1 MEYRCV
7 QCGFQVK
14 TLFVQY
20 SPGNIRLMK
29 CEKCKAVADEYI
41 ECELMIVLIDLIL
54 HKPKAY
60 RHLLYNVL
68 NQQST
73 HFQGLLWKL
82 VFGFLVLDAY
92 RSLLVRHDE
101 EWGMSM
107 SISSY
112 FWIYRKILVDVFLG
126 NFMFLCCFLLAIRKL
141 LKTSAQFF
149 RGSTRKR
156 LETVGYN
163 VIVTSR
169 SFGRLGKL
177 WLAVLISSYFKI
189 LLVAMMVWEFPPSV
203 IYIID
208 LLVLSSNTVA
218 LKDTDELFLCELVI
232 TESDMNPCVG
242 ACFIAHA
249 VKFCTTQAF

>member
-7 QCGFQVK
+7 QCGFRIK

-29 CEKCKAVADEYI
+29 CENCKSVADEYI

-54 HKPKAY
+54 HKPEAF

-73 HFQGLLWKL
+73 HYKGLLWKL
-82 VFGFLVLDAY
+82 LFGFLVLDAY
-92 RSLLVRHDE
+92 RSLLVKRPEE
-101 EWGMSM
+101 EWGMST
-107 SISSY
+107 SISS
-112 FWIYRKILVDVFLG
+112 FVWIYRKMLVDVFLG
-126 NFMFLCCFLLAIRKL
+126 NFMFLCSFLLAMRNL
-141 LKTSAQFF
+141 LKTSARF
-149 RGSTRKR
+149 
-156 LETVGYN
+156 
-163 VIVTSR
+163 SR
-169 SFGRLGKL
+169 PGDLL
-177 WLAVLISSYFKI
+177 LAILISSYFRI
-189 LLVAMMVWEFPPSV
+189 FLTAMMIWKFPPSV

-208 LLVLSSNTVA
+208 IFVLSSNIVA
-218 LKDTDELFLCELVI
+218 LKVI
-232 TESDMNPCVG
+232 TETTMDRCVG

>member
-1 MEYRCV
+1 MKEGLMEYRCV

-68 NQQST
+68 NQQGT
-73 HFQGLLWKL
+73 YFQGLLWKL
-82 VFGFLVLDAY
+82 LFGFLVLDAY
-92 RSLLVRHDE
+92 RSLLVKRHDE
-101 EWGMSM
+101 KWGMSM

-112 FWIYRKILVDVFLG
+112 FWLYRKILVDVFLG

-149 RGSTRKR
+149 R
-156 LETVGYN
+156 
-163 VIVTSR
+163 
-169 SFGRLGKL
+169 LGKL
-177 WLAVLISSYFKI
+177 LLAVLISSYFKI

-218 LKDTDELFLCELVI
+218 LKVI